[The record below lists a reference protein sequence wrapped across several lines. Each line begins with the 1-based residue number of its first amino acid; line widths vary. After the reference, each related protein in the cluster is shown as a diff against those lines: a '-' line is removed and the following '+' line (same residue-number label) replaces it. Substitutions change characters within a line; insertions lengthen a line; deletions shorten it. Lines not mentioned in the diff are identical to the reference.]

1 MDGDLI
7 GINTA
12 IFSRSGSSSGVG
24 FAVPAVMVRR
34 VVDSAVGGAPS
45 VIRPWLGV
53 KGDTVSSEIAGSLG
67 LSRPQGLVVTEI
79 YPDSPAARA
88 GIRQGDVITAVDG
101 AEINDQGGLNYRVG
115 TRAPNDTVQVTV
127 LRDGRSQTLS
137 ARVQALPGDTTPGDG
152 AGVATGSLAGLR
164 AVVLNPAFAD
174 SLGGDPFLR
183 GALVTGVARGSLPA
197 RIGVRPRDVI
207 RRIDGR
213 EVTSIADLQRARS
226 GSEVVILRGGRELTG
241 RMPG

>member
-1 MDGDLI
+1 
-7 GINTA
+7 
-12 IFSRSGSSSGVG
+12 
-24 FAVPAVMVRR
+24 
-34 VVDSAVGGAPS
+34 
-45 VIRPWLGV
+45 
-53 KGDTVSSEIAGSLG
+53 
-67 LSRPQGLVVTEI
+67 
-79 YPDSPAARA
+79 
-88 GIRQGDVITAVDG
+88 
-101 AEINDQGGLNYRVG
+101 
-115 TRAPNDTVQVTV
+115 
-127 LRDGRSQTLS
+127 
-137 ARVQALPGDTTPGDG
+137 
-152 AGVATGSLAGLR
+152 LAGLR

-213 EVTSIADLQRARS
+213 EVMSIADLQRARS